1 MKNEIRP
8 TKKDLDKRIS
18 EMQEK
23 HGETFGSLKIFSQ
36 FHIHN
41 IFASCVELNVNA
53 QSWLVESKE
62 VA

>member
-23 HGETFGSLKIFSQ
+23 HGETFGSLKLFSQ
-36 FHIHN
+36 FYTNHVLATSI
-41 IFASCVELNVNA
+41 ELDTNA
-53 QSWLVESKE
+53 HSGLIDST
-62 VA
+62 